1 MAKNLR
7 QIATRVIPIV
17 FYALIAVFAV
27 IYLTKINWS
36 ALANLK
42 LQWGWIVASSVAAIA
57 LRYWYASI
65 WMFLM
70 RRLGAHTR
78 GNHAE
83 LYAVYAKSW
92 LGRYLPGGATWIL
105 GKIYFASKLG
115 LSKTKLGISSFLEG
129 GLQVIALLIS
139 ASLILAF
146 DPLVQSFGQQW
157 VTLLL
162 VGTVVGLIS
171 VYPPLFNRLTAFL
184 YLKVRK
190 QKIDASSLPST
201 ATIGY
206 GIAAF
211 LVSSILNGFAFYFIV
226 LAVAPEVGATHI
238 LYILGCA
245 SLANAL
251 SMLAVFAPAG
261 LGVRE
266 TVQLTML
273 SVLIDPALALVV
285 TVLDRLWSIFMDG
298 VFWGSAVGLKQWIVG
313 RNVAAKLGGNPESDV
328 SLKK

>member
-1 MAKNLR
+1 VASSLR
-7 QIATRVIPIV
+7 KIVGRVIPIV
-17 FYALIAVFAV
+17 FYALIAVFAA
-27 IYLTKINWS
+27 IYLTKINWA
-36 ALANLK
+36 ALQNLK
-42 LQWGWIVASSVAAIA
+42 LHWGWIAASSVCAIA

-92 LGRYLPGGATWIL
+92 LGRYLPGGATWIV

-129 GLQVIALLIS
+129 GLQIIALLIS

-146 DPLVQSFGQQW
+146 DPLVQAFGQQW

-162 VGTVVGLIS
+162 VGTAVGLIS
-171 VYPPLFNRLTAFL
+171 VYPPIFNRITAFL

-190 QKIDASSLPST
+190 QSIDAASLPST
-201 ATIGY
+201 ATIGL
-206 GIAAF
+206 GIGAF
-211 LVSSILNGFAFYFIV
+211 LFSSILNGFAFYFIV
-226 LAVAPEVGATHI
+226 LAVAPEVGAKNI

-251 SMLAVFAPAG
+251 SMLAIFAPAG

-273 SVLIDPALALVV
+273 SVLINPALALVV
-285 TVLDRLWSIFMDG
+285 TVLDRLWSILMDG
-298 VFWGSAVGLKQWIVG
+298 IFWGSAIGLRSWIVARKPG
-313 RNVAAKLGGNPESDV
+313 QKLGKNAQSDV
-328 SLKK
+328 RLDQ